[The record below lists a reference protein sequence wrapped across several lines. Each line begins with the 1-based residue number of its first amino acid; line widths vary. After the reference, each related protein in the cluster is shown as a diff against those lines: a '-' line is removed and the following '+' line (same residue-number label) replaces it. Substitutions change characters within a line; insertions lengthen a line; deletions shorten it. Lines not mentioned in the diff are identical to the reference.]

1 MTFDPTVHLKSRT
14 LENVNDKVSQK
25 YRRLQLG
32 LKYCSKSSLFRK
44 KATFR
49 GKLKG
54 SKERTEKVTPG
65 TAIKVTLERL
75 FSNFR
80 ERFTLEKFWS

>member
-1 MTFDPTVHLKSRT
+1 MTFDPTVELKSRT

-32 LKYCSKSSLFRK
+32 LNYCSKSSLFRK
-44 KATFR
+44 KVSFR
-49 GKLKG
+49 RKLNG
-54 SKERTEKVTPG
+54 SKERAEKVTSG
-65 TAIKVTLERL
+65 TVIKVTLERL

-80 ERFTLEKFWS
+80 